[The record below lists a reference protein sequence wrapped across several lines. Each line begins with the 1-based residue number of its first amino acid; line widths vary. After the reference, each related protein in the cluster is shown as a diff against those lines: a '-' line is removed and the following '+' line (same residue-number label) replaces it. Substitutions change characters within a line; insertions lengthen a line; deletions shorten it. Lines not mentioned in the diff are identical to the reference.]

1 MIILW
6 LCSLEACICSFI
18 WSIHRWEISVMVHV
32 DWLNTIGSIDDF
44 RRRFIASS
52 SVILFSVISD
62 IFENMI
68 NGEKIKPSE
77 KDSVA
82 LKPKTWDPGH
92 TQPFQKLKSTFNF
105 ILHTNVTVLLLVCTD
120 ILCSKI
126 YNEWSHPATCEGFLF
141 LSFGREKNT
150 FLESI
155 QISTKIQPFSRWVT
169 MMGLK
174 FTANYFLASNS
185 TSGFTWVPYDRRPM
199 KPKEQVAVCCWMHKY
214 WLTVSHQA
222 VRFSAQSESMPCRY
236 QDTMRQLRSLYRRL
250 KPYRNFISD
259 TAK

>member
-1 MIILW
+1 
-6 LCSLEACICSFI
+6 
-18 WSIHRWEISVMVHV
+18 MVHV

-52 SVILFSVISD
+52 SVILLSVISD

-150 FLESI
+150 FLEEH
-155 QISTKIQPFSRWVT
+155 ISRIHSNIYQ
-169 MMGLK
+169 
-174 FTANYFLASNS
+174 NS
-185 TSGFTWVPYDRRPM
+185 TFQQVSDYDGI
-199 KPKEQVAVCCWMHKY
+199 KIH
-214 WLTVSHQA
+214 S
-222 VRFSAQSESMPCRY
+222 
-236 QDTMRQLRSLYRRL
+236 QLLPSKQFNQWIHLSSL
-250 KPYRNFISD
+250 
-259 TAK
+259 